1 MINIKFQIRV
11 DERLC
16 KDCKNAAQQTSL
28 VRGHFRV
35 INGKKVYV
43 KAHYRKK

>member
-1 MINIKFQIRV
+1 MKSISIILTLE
-11 DERLC
+11 ERFC
-16 KDCKNAAQQTSL
+16 IECTEAAQKHIF

-43 KAHYRKK
+43 KAHYRKR